1 MQNIIQSNKYRSIKV
16 QHLPILEKTS
26 NFAIV
31 RTTIMLNQRQT
42 IGILTAGNS
51 DTALLTYVNQCSQY
65 LTAYKIVSA
74 SVTAG
79 LILITQIN
87 EIDVYFI
94 AWSWSFKTCL
104 LLRQVLTT
112 PQLKTC
118 FTNINQAP
126 KNVDSQPLEA
136 LGCNVMSI
144 DFPLSWQIGMQ
155 YSCRTSGWPPLG
167 KLLHN

>member
-1 MQNIIQSNKYRSIKV
+1 MSMVSSSTYFYILYQYIILYIQVFYIQISYSMQNIIQSKKYRSIKV

-42 IGILTAGNS
+42 IDILTAGSS

-94 AWSWSFKTCL
+94 EQSWSFKTCL
-104 LLRQVLTT
+104 LSRQVLTT
-112 PQLKTC
+112 P
-118 FTNINQAP
+118 
-126 KNVDSQPLEA
+126 
-136 LGCNVMSI
+136 
-144 DFPLSWQIGMQ
+144 
-155 YSCRTSGWPPLG
+155 
-167 KLLHN
+167 